1 MNIYVGNLPYSIR
14 DDELSDL
21 FSDFGAVKSAN
32 VIMDRSS
39 GKSKGFGF
47 VEMDDNEDAEKAI
60 QSLNGKEV
68 SGRELRVNEARPRG
82 DRPQSSL
89 ETSAAHGRVR

>member
-14 DDELSDL
+14 DEELSNL
-21 FSDFGAVKSAN
+21 FSEFGSVKSAN
-32 VIMDRSS
+32 VIMDRAS

-47 VEMDDNEDAEKAI
+47 VEMDDNEEAEKAI
-60 QSLNGKEV
+60 QSLNGKDI

-82 DRPQSSL
+82 DRPN
-89 ETSAAHGRVR
+89 RR

>member
-1 MNIYVGNLPYSIR
+1 MNIYVGNLPYGIR
-14 DDELSDL
+14 DDELSNL
-21 FSDFGAVKSAN
+21 FSEFGNVKSAN

-47 VEMDDNEDAEKAI
+47 VEMDDGDDAEKAI
-60 QSLNGKEV
+60 ESLNGREI

-82 DRPQSSL
+82 DRPN
-89 ETSAAHGRVR
+89 RR

>member
-1 MNIYVGNLPYSIR
+1 MNIYVGNLPYGMR
-14 DDELSDL
+14 DDELLNL
-21 FSDFGAVKSAN
+21 FSEFGNVKSAN

-47 VEMDDNEDAEKAI
+47 VEMDDDGDAEKSI
-60 QSLNGKEV
+60 ESLNGREI

-82 DRPQSSL
+82 DRPPN
-89 ETSAAHGRVR
+89 RR

>member
-1 MNIYVGNLPYSIR
+1 MNIYVGNLPYGMR
-14 DDELSDL
+14 DDELLNL
-21 FSDFGAVKSAN
+21 FSEFGNVKSAN

-47 VEMDDNEDAEKAI
+47 VEMDDGDDAEKAI
-60 QSLNGKEV
+60 ESLNGREI

-82 DRPQSSL
+82 DRPN
-89 ETSAAHGRVR
+89 RR

>member
-14 DDELSDL
+14 DDELSNL
-21 FSDFGAVKSAN
+21 FSEFGSVKSAN
-32 VIMDRSS
+32 VIMDRAS

-47 VEMDDNEDAEKAI
+47 VEMDDNEEAEKAI
-60 QSLNGKEV
+60 QSLNGKDI

-82 DRPQSSL
+82 DRPNS
-89 ETSAAHGRVR
+89 R

>member
-47 VEMDDNEDAEKAI
+47 VEMDDN
-60 QSLNGKEV
+60 
-68 SGRELRVNEARPRG
+68 
-82 DRPQSSL
+82 
-89 ETSAAHGRVR
+89 

>member
-47 VEMDDNEDAEKAI
+47 VEMDDNEEEGKRDGMRRGERERGGEGERDISNEKVK
-60 QSLNGKEV
+60 S
-68 SGRELRVNEARPRG
+68 
-82 DRPQSSL
+82 
-89 ETSAAHGRVR
+89 

>member
-82 DRPQSSL
+82 DRDRA
-89 ETSAAHGRVR
+89 TFICANI